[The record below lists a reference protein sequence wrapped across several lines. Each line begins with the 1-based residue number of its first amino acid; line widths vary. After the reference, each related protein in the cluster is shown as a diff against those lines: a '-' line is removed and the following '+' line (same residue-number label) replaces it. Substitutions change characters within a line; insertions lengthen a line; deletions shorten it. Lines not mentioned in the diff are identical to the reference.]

1 MSKNQ
6 ENQDNIEQRCLDLV
20 KSKINKEDCFGMSD
34 QQYNELQKWLNDA
47 KPNQNSNEFP
57 DFIFE
62 DGFIEHFAV
71 TSSSEGKKGAKQKQ
85 ESLNLKRKSETTFLS
100 NLDSSKADMLVSK
113 SFSRPFEQHSHL
125 NIVNSIKKNWL
136 KHIKSYEKKMSP
148 SKHGIFLLD
157 YIDFNIHTAISKE
170 NEPAEIFESY
180 RISADK
186 DLLEWI
192 HTFKDKIDYLILSNP
207 FSIEVIRIDQILKI
221 VESTPRVTYAPI
233 IGMESH
239 KYIGFKSMKRDI

>member
-6 ENQDNIEQRCLDLV
+6 EYQDNIEQRCLDLV
-20 KSKINKEDCFGMSD
+20 KSKINKKDCFGMSN
-34 QQYNELQKWLNDA
+34 QQYIELQKWLEDA

-85 ESLNLKRKSETTFLS
+85 KSLILKRKSETTFLS
-100 NLDSSKADMLVSK
+100 NLDSSEVDTVVSK
-113 SFSRPFEQHSHL
+113 SYSRPFEQHTHP

-136 KHIKSYEKKMSP
+136 KHIRSYEKKMSP

-157 YIDFNIHTAISKE
+157 YIDFNIHTAICRE
-170 NEPAEIFESY
+170 NEPAEIFKSY
-180 RISADK
+180 RISSDK
-186 DLLEWI
+186 NLLEWI
-192 HTFKDKIDYLILSNP
+192 HTFKEKIEYLILSNP
-207 FSIEVIRIDQILKI
+207 FSIEVIRIDQILNI
-221 VESTPRVTYAPI
+221 IGSIPRVTYAPI

-239 KYIGFKSMKRDI
+239 KYIGYKSKKSDI